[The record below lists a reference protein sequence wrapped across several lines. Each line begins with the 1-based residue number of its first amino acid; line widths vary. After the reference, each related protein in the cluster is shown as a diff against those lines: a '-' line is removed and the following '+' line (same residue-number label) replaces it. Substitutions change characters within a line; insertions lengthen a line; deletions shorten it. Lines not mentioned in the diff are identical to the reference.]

1 MRAAEAGRER
11 RPQAAGGACVAAAA
25 AAALPTSTRVPALGM
40 RADRSHERP
49 CREPAP
55 PPGCQSAPRRTATC
69 SPRFRPPPSRPKPL
83 GAPRW
88 TPMRHRC
95 CPGCA
100 AWRCCNEGAYM
111 KEQVEFARQ
120 CIRNRGESPPRERN
134 APAHQV
140 TQAGFA
146 PQQKLHPSRTAFPGA
161 RPGISYVPNKLLKP
175 RGSMRSIGEWG
186 ELVYRSPPTQLYH
199 WMGSDNHYAAAA
211 CQLFV
216 VIYHCTSRAASDT
229 ARASGHASHRW
240 GCSQF

>member
-161 RPGISYVPNKLLKP
+161 RPGISYVPNKLLKS

-186 ELVYRSPPTQLYH
+186 ELVYRSPPTNYTTG
-199 WMGSDNHYAAAA
+199 WAATTITT
-211 CQLFV
+211 LSS
-216 VIYHCTSRAASDT
+216 SRQRWRPARTMAASDT
-229 ARASGHASHRW
+229 ARASGHASRW
-240 GCSQF
+240 GIRC